1 MGTAP
6 QKRSK
11 IILNGKMRKEIWN
24 IFNPLPSKIP
34 LLWGRDVLHDMGA
47 VLTMQPAHRMI
58 ILPYDQEQ
66 VSNLIRTFGDWSIF
80 FFHVPL
86 LVSLITIILKIKFV
100 SFFKLHPVIFPS
112 IVKTQPLSEARLVF
126 TDGFLRDTLWSFQR
140 ARWRK

>member
-1 MGTAP
+1 
-6 QKRSK
+6 
-11 IILNGKMRKEIWN
+11 MRKDIWN
-24 IFNPLPSKIP
+24 IFNPLSSKIP